1 MSPYNGWRVASK
13 THLTAAAETDAWD
26 PRPYPRDVLREA
38 LTEARIA
45 GVVSH
50 DRPNVFGKLLRLC
63 QGDPDSQFG
72 LTGVDTMSFEEV
84 LALMSEAGGFD
95 PDPAVSDGVV
105 EVDPDRIIE
114 RLERIGDRLALAAD
128 RGERVVLATGHPTGL
143 PLLYAETGRLLERAG
158 AELLRPLEGRSWK
171 EAGRR
176 REIRYLHGVAVL
188 TDRGSTLHTHSADPM
203 RRMLEEATPDLVFAD
218 HGFAGAAIEAGID
231 TVSIADVNDPALVV
245 AHHQGR
251 AGPVV
256 VMDDNVR
263 PEAYWPCFQV
273 LASRFRPG
281 SASGE

>member
-1 MSPYNGWRVASK
+1 MRSK
-13 THLTAAAETDAWD
+13 AHLAVTTETQAWD
-26 PRPYPRDVLREA
+26 PSPYPLEVLRAA
-38 LTEARIA
+38 LIEARIA

-50 DRPNVFGKLLRLC
+50 DRANVFGKLMRLC

-72 LTGVDTMSFEEV
+72 LTGVDSLTFEDL
-84 LALMSEAGGFD
+84 LALMAEAGGFD
-95 PDPAVSDGVV
+95 PDPGVPDGVV

-114 RLERIGDRLALAAD
+114 RLQRIGDRLALAAD
-128 RGERVVLATGHPTGL
+128 RGERLVLATGHPTGL
-143 PLLYAETGRLLERAG
+143 PLLYAETGKLLEREG

-171 EAGRR
+171 EAGRQ

-245 AHHQGR
+245 AEHQGR
-251 AGPVV
+251 GGPVV

-273 LASRFRPG
+273 LASRLSSR
-281 SASGE
+281 SASGG

>member
-1 MSPYNGWRVASK
+1 MRSKAHLAVSPE
-13 THLTAAAETDAWD
+13 THAWD
-26 PRPYPRDVLREA
+26 PRPYPLDVLRAA
-38 LTEARIA
+38 LIESRIA

-50 DRPNVFGKLLRLC
+50 DRANVFGKLMRLC

-72 LTGVDTMSFEEV
+72 LTGVDTLTFEDV
-84 LALMSEAGGFD
+84 LALMAEASGFN
-95 PDPAVSDGVV
+95 PDPGVSDGVV

-114 RLERIGDRLALAAD
+114 RLRRIGDRLALAAD
-128 RGERVVLATGHPTGL
+128 RGERLVLATGHPTGL
-143 PLLYAETGRLLERAG
+143 PLLYAETGKLLEREG
-158 AELLRPLEGRSWK
+158 AEVLRPLEGRSWK

-176 REIRYLHGVAVL
+176 REVRYLHGVAVL

-245 AHHQGR
+245 AEHQGR

-273 LASRFRPG
+273 LASRLSSR
-281 SASGE
+281 SASGG

>member
-1 MSPYNGWRVASK
+1 MGSK
-13 THLTAAAETDAWD
+13 AHLTAAPETDAWD
-26 PRPYPRDVLREA
+26 PRPYARDVLRAA
-38 LTEARIA
+38 LTKAGIA

-72 LTGVDTMSFEEV
+72 LTGVDSMSFEEV
-84 LALMSEAGGFD
+84 LALMAEAGGFD
-95 PDPAVSDGVV
+95 PDPAVPDGVV
-105 EVDPDRIIE
+105 EVDPDCIIE
-114 RLERIGDRLALAAD
+114 RLELIGDRLALAAD
-128 RGERVVLATGHPTGL
+128 REERIVLATGHPTGL
-143 PLLYAETGRLLERAG
+143 PLLYGETGRLLEREG
-158 AELLRPLEGRSWK
+158 ADLLRPLEGRSWK

-176 REIRYLHGVAVL
+176 REVRYLHGVAVL

-251 AGPVV
+251 AGTVV

-273 LASRFRPG
+273 IASRFRTESP
-281 SASGE
+281 SGG